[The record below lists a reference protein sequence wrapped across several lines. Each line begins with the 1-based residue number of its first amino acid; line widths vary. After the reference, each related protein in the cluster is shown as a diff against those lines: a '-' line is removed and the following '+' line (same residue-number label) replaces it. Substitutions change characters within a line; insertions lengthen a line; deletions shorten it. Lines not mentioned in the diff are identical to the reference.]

1 MIDINLNVQTNSAC
15 NACSDTLPVNGIF
28 ISKAYAHNSLNYDY
42 VKFTDTEIYNSVTN
56 DAYVIIQIDES
67 TTDYCKIER
76 KKLKS
81 CEQNL
86 LTNTDK
92 LPVVIRIA
100 TQQDI
105 EKINE
110 IESKY
115 AHYESIFR
123 TKVKA
128 HNLEM
133 KFIATHMQFDK
144 HRLFFYYTAETR
156 VDFRALAKDLA
167 SEFKTRIELRQIS
180 YREETR
186 IKGGIGTCG
195 RELCCS
201 TFLDTLKRIP
211 TQIAFDQ
218 NITFNISKISG
229 VCGKLKCCLLY
240 EFDEEKYQ
248 EILKSNNFHQA
259 LQESGLN
266 LIDTN
271 NDT

>member
-1 MIDINLNVQTNSAC
+1 MLDINLKVEQKTTVC
-15 NACSDTLPVNGIF
+15 NNCGDTLPLNGVF
-28 ISKAYAHNSLNYDY
+28 VSKSYAHNGLNYEY
-42 VKFTDTEIYNSVTN
+42 IKFEDTNIFNEITDN
-56 DAYVIIQIDES
+56 DYVIIKIDEN
-67 TTDYCKIER
+67 TLDYCKIER

-81 CEQNL
+81 CKRNL
-86 LTNTDK
+86 LNNIDK
-92 LPVVIRIA
+92 LPIVLRKA
-100 TQQDI
+100 TEEDLKTI
-105 EKINE
+105 EALEKN
-110 IESKY
+110 Y
-115 AHYESIFR
+115 NNYETIFR
-123 TKVKA
+123 TKVKF

-167 SEFKTRIELRQIS
+167 AEFKTRIELRQIS

-259 LQESGLN
+259 LQESGVN
-266 LIDTN
+266 LTDTN
-271 NDT
+271 L